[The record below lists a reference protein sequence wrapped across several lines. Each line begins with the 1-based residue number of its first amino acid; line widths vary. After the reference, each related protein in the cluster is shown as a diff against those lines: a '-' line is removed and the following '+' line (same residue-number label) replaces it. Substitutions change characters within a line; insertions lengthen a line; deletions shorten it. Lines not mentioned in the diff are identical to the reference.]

1 MVNWLKRLW
10 LWFKELSHFWLSLVV
25 LLPLISYA
33 FLPTLEETRLRIAGL
48 VLQLCGIGTVARGIS
63 QTRQLFGH
71 PSIVESSLQWLRRFP
86 SFRPKAISGSGHIS
100 GGGIKFS
107 GHGEVS
113 SKLGPTASLE
123 ARVSDLERRLT
134 SVNLKVDELQ
144 NHVDTN
150 VRKLKELIDDERVS
164 RGKDVHELYQKL
176 EHTETGGLR
185 LSLVGLI
192 WLCCGLVMSTI
203 PNEIAKFF

>member
-86 SFRPKAISGSGHIS
+86 SFRRHRDRDR
-100 GGGIKFS
+100 
-107 GHGEVS
+107 H
-113 SKLGPTASLE
+113 TARYTG
-123 ARVSDLERRLT
+123 ARPA
-134 SVNLKVDELQ
+134 
-144 NHVDTN
+144 
-150 VRKLKELIDDERVS
+150 
-164 RGKDVHELYQKL
+164 
-176 EHTETGGLR
+176 
-185 LSLVGLI
+185 LSLPG
-192 WLCCGLVMSTI
+192 
-203 PNEIAKFF
+203 